1 MSNEISIYWSNR
13 SEKDKGKI
21 TVKTKR
27 DKYYFRK
34 YLYSDLCFSSKESAY
49 KAKRYIQWV
58 DTNNFI
64 CCSRR
69 NVLSSLNGSRL
80 GDYRSPI
87 GFDHTSQWRR
97 IGDRDPILTLTEPY
111 AHVDFNKFQEHADH
125 YKLSFK
131 AFEPSPKS
139 LWYPN
144 STCMIFFWNP
154 KKFDFD
160 ESMLMGH
167 PDSEYVC

>member
-13 SEKDKGKI
+13 SKKDKGLI
-21 TVKTKR
+21 TVKTKHG
-27 DKYYFRK
+27 KYYYRK
-34 YLYSDLCFSSKESAY
+34 HLDHDCCFSSKESAY
-49 KAKRYIQWV
+49 KAMRYIQWM
-58 DTNNFI
+58 DINDFI
-64 CCSRR
+64 PCYRR
-69 NVLSSLNGSRL
+69 DVLSSLNGSRL
-80 GDYRSPI
+80 GDCRIPLA
-87 GFDHTSQWRR
+87 FDHTTQYRR

-111 AHVDFNKFQEHADH
+111 DSIDFNKFQEHADH

-131 AFEPSPKS
+131 AFKPSTKS